1 MFVSLLNRPLPQITV
16 INARQ
21 RKDKCNKIMN
31 DWNYDANCT
40 LPSLLVLDL
49 ENFKCS
55 IFVAQSVLYISWRTE
70 ENHKTLSSIRSKTA
84 TM

>member
-49 ENFKCS
+49 E
-55 IFVAQSVLYISWRTE
+55 IF
-70 ENHKTLSSIRSKTA
+70 
-84 TM
+84 